1 MTLESAT
8 KHIVES
14 ICRWTDKFKD
24 NPHYVIVNFPG
35 VFIYYTKGILTRT
48 NEFRTYGNM
57 GFLKQRNLSYDI
69 EEGKIKY
76 IRLYNLEDNDRVK
89 LFTKYLDID
98 IKDYYKNNIIERS
111 IEINKEL
118 LNLQELNQF
127 KF

>member
-48 NEFRTYGNM
+48 NEFRTYGN
-57 GFLKQRNLSYDI
+57 YDI